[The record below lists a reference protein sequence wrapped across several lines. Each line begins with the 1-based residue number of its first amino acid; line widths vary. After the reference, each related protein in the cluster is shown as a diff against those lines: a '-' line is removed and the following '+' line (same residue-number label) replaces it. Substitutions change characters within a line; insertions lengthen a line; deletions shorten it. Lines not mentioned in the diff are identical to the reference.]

1 MDNKPEMKRIED
13 VTRCQVTFSKRRS
26 SLLRKAN
33 EISVFCDVD
42 VALVAFSPS
51 GRVSKFCSR
60 ERIEDVLERYVKL
73 APDKR
78 YQHVRCLEWK
88 LQKMKQLDCIR
99 GDENKLLHLDN
110 QIKNLELQIK
120 KTTIE
125 LEILQTNLKEYELEN
140 VEGASLAQILWC
152 EKNLKAALQGIMDR
166 KKRLLNETY
175 PSLGQTRLQRRGQT
189 PFAYNFPGNQVLN
202 RARQNLN
209 SRSRF
214 LMQHNPRTWPYS
226 SRVHKSLLD
235 QRYQPR
241 GISVGVPGASS
252 SFAFNPLA
260 ASFPAIYQHPSFT
273 QRTEIPPTYHPIQHQ
288 PFLWDPT
295 AASTQ
300 NLQLGVYGNSSMHQ
314 EIIGNPAFNC
324 VPYQPPGTLGTS
336 NLYQP
341 IMPGIL
347 DQQLGVLGSSS
358 VQQLMREDQITPG
371 IPNQQLGALGDSFPD
386 QSLIGVGTT
395 PYAQFQ
401 QAGVLGSP
409 SVGRL
414 ANVEPL
420 GPQKNPTPTPYHNYN
435 NSNTHK
441 DVSSLPSTS
450 QLQVD
455 PNEMNLHLLG
465 SHSYNTSQNLVAT
478 PLLNSER
485 VSSEP
490 VFTNNIGSITTPTHG
505 DGDNANNGRSGGT
518 SNSNNGNN
526 GIDNCDTN
534 EKHPACLTQ
543 ENPPPESPTD
553 SMFLNSL
560 LNEAA
565 IENDTSQPAGN
576 QEDSFIDWDGFTLAE
591 NLNLED
597 FEIIF

>member
-78 YQHVRCLEWK
+78 YQ
-88 LQKMKQLDCIR
+88 
-99 GDENKLLHLDN
+99 
-110 QIKNLELQIK
+110 
-120 KTTIE
+120 
-125 LEILQTNLKEYELEN
+125 EYELEN
-140 VEGASLAQILWC
+140 EEGASLAQILWC
-152 EKNLKAALQGIMDR
+152 EKNLKATLQGITDR
-166 KKRLLNETY
+166 K
-175 PSLGQTRLQRRGQT
+175 RRGQA
-189 PFAYNFPGNQVLN
+189 PSDNFPGNPVLN

-226 SRVHKSLLD
+226 PRVHNSLLD
-235 QRYQPR
+235 QRYQPK
-241 GISVGVPGASS
+241 GISGGVPGASC

-260 ASFPAIYQHPSFT
+260 ASFPAIYQHPSYT
-273 QRTEIPPTYHPIQHQ
+273 QRTEIPPTYHQIQHQ

-295 AASTQ
+295 AASIQ

-314 EIIGNPAFNC
+314 AIIGNPALHC
-324 VPYQPPGTLGTS
+324 VPYQPLGTLGTS

-341 IMPGIL
+341 MMPGIL

-358 VQQLMREDQITPG
+358 VQQLMREDQITPV
-371 IPNQQLGALGDSFPD
+371 IPNQQLGALGDSFLD
-386 QSLIGVGTT
+386 KSLMGVGTT

-420 GPQKNPTPTPYHNYN
+420 GPQENPTPTSYHNYN
-435 NSNTHK
+435 NSNTQK
-441 DVSSLPSTS
+441 DVSSLPSMF

-455 PNEMNLHLLG
+455 PNEMNLHFLG
-465 SHSYNTSQNLVAT
+465 SPSYNTTQNLVAT
-478 PLLNSER
+478 PLLNSEK

-505 DGDNANNGRSGGT
+505 DGDNANNGSSGGN

-560 LNEAA
+560 LNEEA

-576 QEDSFIDWDGFTLAE
+576 QEDSFIDWDGFALAE

-597 FEIIF
+597 FEILF